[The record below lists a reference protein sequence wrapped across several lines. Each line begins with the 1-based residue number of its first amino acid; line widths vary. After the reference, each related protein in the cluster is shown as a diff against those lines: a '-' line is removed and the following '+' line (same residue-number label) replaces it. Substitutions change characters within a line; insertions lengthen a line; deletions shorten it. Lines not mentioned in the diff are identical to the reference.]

1 MVVVKMQIPGT
12 NIDVSLKVNRIYI
25 TDPAVTRRL
34 KFSGKSFKDIME
46 EVQRF
51 AYLRGFNVPHPIL
64 KFILK
69 RVGLPEVDVIPG
81 EDELTK
87 DDLLEL
93 SRALNALDTLK
104 DEFLSPTG
112 KGKLSDDLKSNVI
125 VSTPDLEDLETDTLA
140 PQTLEDLKTD
150 TPAPQTMSVWDVPLS
165 EEVKGLV
172 YSFHAE
178 NLPTSTPTPRT
189 QSADDETKPVK
200 FIWDEPEVIAS
211 LEDIS
216 EEAKS
221 SVEDVSDLLDL
232 KVLFLGEEGV
242 GVNSIIFECNL
253 KLGNDYSS
261 LDLPPT
267 RPFTFSNI
275 VEYKETNVRVDAWTF
290 NKSMEAKVPKTEFYT
305 GSGMVVLVYSVAD
318 RWSFDSLDFWVR
330 EVSNAFLIPPPI
342 IIVGNKTD
350 LRDHPVIED
359 EDDEPEIP
367 VSTEEAREY
376 CDKVA
381 KSLGEN
387 GQAHPLFFIETSTIT
402 GVGITEL
409 LNKIVDFWHVNE
421 RPSMPAT
428 EQHVPT
434 H

>member
-1 MVVVKMQIPGT
+1 MQEGVVVVKMQIPGT

-25 TDPAVTRRL
+25 ADPAVNRRL
-34 KFSGKSFKDIME
+34 KFAGRSFKEIME

-51 AYLRGFNVPHPIL
+51 TYLRGFNVPLPIL

-69 RVGLPEVDVIPG
+69 RIGLPEVDVIPG

-87 DDLLEL
+87 EDLLEL
-93 SRALNALDTLK
+93 SRALNVLDSLK

-112 KGKLSDDLKSNVI
+112 KSGISDLIQSNLVHPAPELEELKMDV
-125 VSTPDLEDLETDTLA
+125 
-140 PQTLEDLKTD
+140 
-150 TPAPQTMSVWDVPLS
+150 PAPQETSIWDIPAS

-172 YSFHAE
+172 FSFHGE
-178 NLPTSTPTPRT
+178 NIPTSTSTPRT
-189 QSADDETKPVK
+189 QSMDESKSVK
-200 FIWDEPEVIAS
+200 FIWDDPEIVAS

-216 EEAKS
+216 QDEKS
-221 SVEDVSDLLDL
+221 MPEGVPDFLDL

-275 VEYKETNVRVDAWTF
+275 IERNDANVRVDAWTF
-290 NKSMEAKVPKTEFYT
+290 QKSTEAKVPKTEFYT
-305 GSGMVVLVYSVAD
+305 GSGIVVLVYSVAE
-318 RWSFDSLDFWVR
+318 RWSFDSLDFWIR

-342 IIVGNKTD
+342 IVVGNKTD
-350 LRDHPVIED
+350 LRDHPVYD
-359 EDDEPEIP
+359 DDDEVEIP
-367 VSTEEAREY
+367 VSTEEVREY
-376 CDKVA
+376 CENVA
-381 KSLGEN
+381 RTLGEN
-387 GQAHPLFFIETSTIT
+387 GHTHPLFFIETSTIT
-402 GVGITEL
+402 GQGITEL
-409 LNKIVDFWHVNE
+409 LNKIIDFWQSNE

-428 EQHVPT
+428 EQHAPT
-434 H
+434 L

>member
-25 TDPAVTRRL
+25 ADPAVNRRL
-34 KFSGKSFKDIME
+34 KFAGRSFKEIME

-51 AYLRGFNVPHPIL
+51 TYLRGFNVPLPIL

-69 RVGLPEVDVIPG
+69 RIGLPEVDVIPG

-87 DDLLEL
+87 EDLLEL
-93 SRALNALDTLK
+93 SRALNVLDSLK

-112 KGKLSDDLKSNVI
+112 KSGVSDLIQSNLVHPAPELEELKMDV
-125 VSTPDLEDLETDTLA
+125 
-140 PQTLEDLKTD
+140 
-150 TPAPQTMSVWDVPLS
+150 PAPQETSIWDIPAS

-172 YSFHAE
+172 FSFHGE
-178 NLPTSTPTPRT
+178 NIPTSTSTPRT
-189 QSADDETKPVK
+189 QSMDESKSVK
-200 FIWDEPEVIAS
+200 FIWDDPEIVAS

-216 EEAKS
+216 QDEKS
-221 SVEDVSDLLDL
+221 MPEGVPDFLDL

-275 VEYKETNVRVDAWTF
+275 IERNDANVRVDAWTF
-290 NKSMEAKVPKTEFYT
+290 QKSTEAKVPKTEFYT
-305 GSGMVVLVYSVAD
+305 GSGIVVLVYSVAE
-318 RWSFDSLDFWVR
+318 RWSFDSLDFWIR

-342 IIVGNKTD
+342 IVVGNKTD
-350 LRDHPVIED
+350 LRDHPVYD
-359 EDDEPEIP
+359 DDDEVEVP
-367 VSTEEAREY
+367 VSTEEVREY
-376 CDKVA
+376 CENVA
-381 KSLGEN
+381 RTLGEN
-387 GQAHPLFFIETSTIT
+387 GQTHPLFFIETSTIT
-402 GVGITEL
+402 GQGITEL
-409 LNKIVDFWHVNE
+409 LNKIIDFWQSNE

-428 EQHVPT
+428 EQHAPT
-434 H
+434 L

>member
-1 MVVVKMQIPGT
+1 MQEGVVVVKMQIPGT

-25 TDPAVTRRL
+25 ADPAVNRRL
-34 KFSGKSFKDIME
+34 KFAGRSFKEIME

-51 AYLRGFNVPHPIL
+51 TYLRGFNVPLPIL

-69 RVGLPEVDVIPG
+69 RIGLPEVDVIPG

-87 DDLLEL
+87 EDLLEL
-93 SRALNALDTLK
+93 SRALNVLDSLK

-112 KGKLSDDLKSNVI
+112 KSGVSDLIQSNLVHPAPELEELKMDI
-125 VSTPDLEDLETDTLA
+125 
-140 PQTLEDLKTD
+140 
-150 TPAPQTMSVWDVPLS
+150 PAPQETSIWDIPAS

-172 YSFHAE
+172 FSFHGE
-178 NLPTSTPTPRT
+178 NIPTSTSTPRT
-189 QSADDETKPVK
+189 QSMDESKSVK
-200 FIWDEPEVIAS
+200 FIWDDPEIVAS

-216 EEAKS
+216 QDEKS
-221 SVEDVSDLLDL
+221 MPEGVPDFLDL

-275 VEYKETNVRVDAWTF
+275 IERNDANVRVDAWTF
-290 NKSMEAKVPKTEFYT
+290 QKSTEAKVPKTEFYT
-305 GSGMVVLVYSVAD
+305 GSGIVVLVYSVAE
-318 RWSFDSLDFWVR
+318 RWSFDSLDFWIR

-342 IIVGNKTD
+342 IVVGNKTD
-350 LRDHPVIED
+350 LRDHPVYD
-359 EDDEPEIP
+359 DDDEVEIP
-367 VSTEEAREY
+367 VSTEEVREY
-376 CDKVA
+376 CENVA
-381 KSLGEN
+381 RTLGEN
-387 GQAHPLFFIETSTIT
+387 GQTHPLFFIETSTIT
-402 GVGITEL
+402 GQGITEL
-409 LNKIVDFWHVNE
+409 LNKIIDFWQSNE

-428 EQHVPT
+428 EQHAPT
-434 H
+434 L

>member
-25 TDPAVTRRL
+25 ADPAVNRRL
-34 KFSGKSFKDIME
+34 KFAGRSFKEIME

-51 AYLRGFNVPHPIL
+51 TYLRGFNVPLPIL

-69 RVGLPEVDVIPG
+69 RIGLPEVDVIPG

-87 DDLLEL
+87 EDLLEL
-93 SRALNALDTLK
+93 SRALNVLDSLK

-112 KGKLSDDLKSNVI
+112 KSGVSDLIQSNLVHPAPELEELKMDI
-125 VSTPDLEDLETDTLA
+125 
-140 PQTLEDLKTD
+140 
-150 TPAPQTMSVWDVPLS
+150 PAPQETSIWDIPAS

-172 YSFHAE
+172 FSFHGE
-178 NLPTSTPTPRT
+178 NIPTSTSTPRT
-189 QSADDETKPVK
+189 QSMDESKSVK
-200 FIWDEPEVIAS
+200 FIWDDPEIVAS

-216 EEAKS
+216 QDEKS
-221 SVEDVSDLLDL
+221 MPEGVPDFLDL

-275 VEYKETNVRVDAWTF
+275 IERNDANVRVDAWTF
-290 NKSMEAKVPKTEFYT
+290 QKSTEAKVPKTEFYT
-305 GSGMVVLVYSVAD
+305 GSGIVVLVYSVAE
-318 RWSFDSLDFWVR
+318 RWSFDSLDFWIR

-342 IIVGNKTD
+342 IVVGNKTD
-350 LRDHPVIED
+350 LRDHPVYD
-359 EDDEPEIP
+359 DDDEVEIP
-367 VSTEEAREY
+367 VSTEEVREY
-376 CDKVA
+376 CENVA
-381 KSLGEN
+381 RTLGEN
-387 GQAHPLFFIETSTIT
+387 GQTHPLFFIETSTIT
-402 GVGITEL
+402 GQGITEL
-409 LNKIVDFWHVNE
+409 LNKIIDFWQSNE

-428 EQHVPT
+428 EQHAPT
-434 H
+434 L

>member
-12 NIDVSLKVNRIYI
+12 NIDLSLKVNRIYI

-34 KFSGKSFKDIME
+34 KFSGRSFKEIME

-51 AYLRGFNVPHPIL
+51 AYLRGFNVPRPIL

-93 SRALNALDTLK
+93 SRALNTLDSLK

-112 KGKLSDDLKSNVI
+112 KFKIADDAKSNLI
-125 VSTPDLEDLETDTLA
+125 VSSPELED
-140 PQTLEDLKTD
+140 QGID
-150 TPAPQTMSVWDVPLS
+150 TPAPQTMSIWDVPLS
-165 EEVKGLV
+165 DEVKGLV
-172 YSFHAE
+172 YSFHSE
-178 NLPTSTPTPRT
+178 NIPTSTPTPRT
-189 QSADDETKPVK
+189 QSSDDEAKQVK

-211 LEDIS
+211 IEDVSQEMKSSAEDIS
-216 EEAKS
+216 
-221 SVEDVSDLLDL
+221 DLFDL

-261 LDLPPT
+261 HNLPPT
-267 RPFTFSNI
+267 KPFTFSNI
-275 VEYKETNVRVDAWTF
+275 VEHNGANVRVDAWTF
-290 NKSMEAKVPKTEFYT
+290 PKSMEAKVPKTEFYT
-305 GSGMVVLVYSVAD
+305 GSGIAVLVYSVAD
-318 RWSFDSLDFWVR
+318 RWSFESLDFWVR

-350 LRDHPVIED
+350 LRDHPVYD
-359 EDDEPEIP
+359 NEDDEVDVP
-367 VSTEEAREY
+367 VSTEEARAY
-376 CDKVA
+376 CDTVA
-381 KSLGEN
+381 KTLGEN
-387 GQAHPLFFIETSTIT
+387 GQSHPLFFIEASTIT
-402 GVGITEL
+402 GQGISDL
-409 LNKIVDFWHVNE
+409 LTMIVDFWQSNE

-434 H
+434 L

>member
-1 MVVVKMQIPGT
+1 MQEGVVVVKMQIPGT

-25 TDPAVTRRL
+25 ADPAVNRRL
-34 KFSGKSFKDIME
+34 KFAGRSFKEIME

-51 AYLRGFNVPHPIL
+51 TYLRGFNVPLPIL

-69 RVGLPEVDVIPG
+69 RIGLPEVDVIPG

-87 DDLLEL
+87 EDLLEL
-93 SRALNALDTLK
+93 SRALNVLDSLK

-112 KGKLSDDLKSNVI
+112 KSGVSDLIQSNLVHPAPELEELKMDI
-125 VSTPDLEDLETDTLA
+125 
-140 PQTLEDLKTD
+140 
-150 TPAPQTMSVWDVPLS
+150 PAPQETSIWDIPAS

-172 YSFHAE
+172 FSFHGE
-178 NLPTSTPTPRT
+178 NIPTSTSTPRT
-189 QSADDETKPVK
+189 QSMDESKSVK
-200 FIWDEPEVIAS
+200 FIWDDPENVAS

-216 EEAKS
+216 QDEKS
-221 SVEDVSDLLDL
+221 MPEGVPDFLDL

-275 VEYKETNVRVDAWTF
+275 IERNDANVRVDAWTF
-290 NKSMEAKVPKTEFYT
+290 QKSTEAKVPKTEFYT
-305 GSGMVVLVYSVAD
+305 GSGIVVLVYSVAE
-318 RWSFDSLDFWVR
+318 RWSFDSLDFWIR

-342 IIVGNKTD
+342 IVVGNKTD
-350 LRDHPVIED
+350 LRDHPVYD
-359 EDDEPEIP
+359 DDDEVEIP
-367 VSTEEAREY
+367 VSTEEVREY
-376 CDKVA
+376 CENVA
-381 KSLGEN
+381 RTLGEN
-387 GQAHPLFFIETSTIT
+387 GQTHPLFFIETSTIT
-402 GVGITEL
+402 GQGITEL
-409 LNKIVDFWHVNE
+409 LNKIIDFWQSNE

-428 EQHVPT
+428 EQHAPT
-434 H
+434 L

>member
-1 MVVVKMQIPGT
+1 MQEGVVVVKMQIPGT

-25 TDPAVTRRL
+25 ADPAVNRRL
-34 KFSGKSFKDIME
+34 KFAGRSFKEIME

-51 AYLRGFNVPHPIL
+51 TYLRGFNVPLPIL

-69 RVGLPEVDVIPG
+69 RIGLPEVDVIPG

-87 DDLLEL
+87 EDLLEL
-93 SRALNALDTLK
+93 SRALNVLDSLK

-112 KGKLSDDLKSNVI
+112 KSGVSDLIQSNLVHPAPELEELKMDI
-125 VSTPDLEDLETDTLA
+125 
-140 PQTLEDLKTD
+140 
-150 TPAPQTMSVWDVPLS
+150 PAPQETSIWDIPAS

-172 YSFHAE
+172 FSFHGE
-178 NLPTSTPTPRT
+178 NIPTSTSTPRT
-189 QSADDETKPVK
+189 QSMDESKSVK
-200 FIWDEPEVIAS
+200 FIWDDPENVAS

-216 EEAKS
+216 QDEKS
-221 SVEDVSDLLDL
+221 MPEGVPDFLDL

-275 VEYKETNVRVDAWTF
+275 IERNDANVRVDAWTF
-290 NKSMEAKVPKTEFYT
+290 QKSTEAKVPKTEFYT
-305 GSGMVVLVYSVAD
+305 GSGIVVLVYSVAE
-318 RWSFDSLDFWVR
+318 RWSFDSLDFWIR

-342 IIVGNKTD
+342 IVVGNKTD
-350 LRDHPVIED
+350 LRDHPVYD
-359 EDDEPEIP
+359 DDDEVEVP
-367 VSTEEAREY
+367 VSTEEVREY
-376 CDKVA
+376 CENVA
-381 KSLGEN
+381 RTLGEN
-387 GQAHPLFFIETSTIT
+387 GQTHPLFFIETSTIT
-402 GVGITEL
+402 GQGITEL
-409 LNKIVDFWHVNE
+409 LNKIIDFWQSNE

-428 EQHVPT
+428 EQHAPT
-434 H
+434 L

>member
-1 MVVVKMQIPGT
+1 MQEGVVVVKMQIPGT

-25 TDPAVTRRL
+25 ADPAVNRRL
-34 KFSGKSFKDIME
+34 KFAGRSFKEIME

-51 AYLRGFNVPHPIL
+51 TYLRGFNVPLPIL

-69 RVGLPEVDVIPG
+69 RIGLPEVDVIPG

-87 DDLLEL
+87 EDLLEL
-93 SRALNALDTLK
+93 SRALNVLDSLK

-112 KGKLSDDLKSNVI
+112 KSGVSDLIQSNLVHPAPELEELKMDI
-125 VSTPDLEDLETDTLA
+125 
-140 PQTLEDLKTD
+140 
-150 TPAPQTMSVWDVPLS
+150 PAPQETSIWDIPAS

-172 YSFHAE
+172 FSFHGE
-178 NLPTSTPTPRT
+178 NIPTSTSTPRT
-189 QSADDETKPVK
+189 QSMDESKSVK
-200 FIWDEPEVIAS
+200 FIWDDPEIVAS

-216 EEAKS
+216 QDEKS
-221 SVEDVSDLLDL
+221 MPEGVPDFLDL

-275 VEYKETNVRVDAWTF
+275 IERNDANVRVDAWTF
-290 NKSMEAKVPKTEFYT
+290 QKSTEAKVPKTEFYT
-305 GSGMVVLVYSVAD
+305 GSGIVVLVYSVAE
-318 RWSFDSLDFWVR
+318 RWSFDSLDFWIR

-342 IIVGNKTD
+342 IVVGNKTD
-350 LRDHPVIED
+350 LRDHPVYD
-359 EDDEPEIP
+359 DDDEVEVP
-367 VSTEEAREY
+367 VSTEEVREY
-376 CDKVA
+376 CENVA
-381 KSLGEN
+381 RTLGEN
-387 GQAHPLFFIETSTIT
+387 GQTHPLFFIETSTIT
-402 GVGITEL
+402 GQGITEL
-409 LNKIVDFWHVNE
+409 LNKIIDFWQSNE

-428 EQHVPT
+428 EQHAPT
-434 H
+434 L

>member
-12 NIDVSLKVNRIYI
+12 NIDVSLKAKRLYI

-34 KFSGKSFKDIME
+34 EFSGRSFKEIME

-51 AYLRGFNVPHPIL
+51 AYLRGFNVPQPIL
-64 KFILK
+64 KFMLK

-93 SRALNALDTLK
+93 SRALNMLDSLK

-112 KGKLSDDLKSNVI
+112 KFKIAHDDESNLIDSSPELEGLS
-125 VSTPDLEDLETDTLA
+125 TE
-140 PQTLEDLKTD
+140 
-150 TPAPQTMSVWDVPLS
+150 TPAPQTMSIWDVPRS
-165 EEVKGLV
+165 DEVKELV
-172 YSFHAE
+172 YSFHSE
-178 NLPTSTPTPRT
+178 NIPTSTPTPRT
-189 QSADDETKPVK
+189 QSSDDTDEATPVK

-211 LEDIS
+211 IEDVSQEMKPSAEDIS
-216 EEAKS
+216 
-221 SVEDVSDLLDL
+221 DLFDL

-261 LDLPPT
+261 LNLPPT
-267 RPFTFSNI
+267 KPFTFSNI
-275 VEYKETNVRVDAWTF
+275 VEHNGTNVRVDAWTF
-290 NKSMEAKVPKTEFYT
+290 PKSMDAKVPKTEFYT
-305 GSGMVVLVYSVAD
+305 GSGIVVLVYSVAD

-350 LRDHPVIED
+350 LRDHPVYDD
-359 EDDEPEIP
+359 EDDEVDVP
-367 VSTEEAREY
+367 VSTEEARDY

-381 KSLGEN
+381 KTLGEN
-387 GQAHPLFFIETSTIT
+387 GQSHPLFFIEASTIT
-402 GVGITEL
+402 GQGISEL
-409 LNKIVDFWHVNE
+409 LNKIVDFWQSNE

-428 EQHVPT
+428 EQYVPT

>member
-1 MVVVKMQIPGT
+1 
-12 NIDVSLKVNRIYI
+12 
-25 TDPAVTRRL
+25 
-34 KFSGKSFKDIME
+34 ME

-69 RVGLPEVDVIPG
+69 RIGLPDVDIIPG
-81 EDELTK
+81 EEELTK

-93 SRALNALDTLK
+93 ARALNVLESLK

-112 KGKLSDDLKSNVI
+112 KGAIPEDIESNLIHPVSEPEELKI
-125 VSTPDLEDLETDTLA
+125 
-140 PQTLEDLKTD
+140 D
-150 TPAPQTMSVWDVPLS
+150 TPAPQTTSIWDIPAS
-165 EEVKGLV
+165 EEVKDLV
-172 YSFHAE
+172 YSFHSE
-178 NLPTSTPTPRT
+178 NIPTSTPTPRT
-189 QSADDETKPVK
+189 QSSEDEKPVK
-200 FIWDEPEVIAS
+200 FIWDDPEVVAS
-211 LEDIS
+211 LEDVS
-216 EEAKS
+216 EEVKS
-221 SVEDVSDLLDL
+221 TPETISDLYDL

-267 RPFTFSNI
+267 RPFTYSNI
-275 VEYKETNVRVDAWTF
+275 VEYNEANVRVDAWTF
-290 NKSMEAKVPKTEFYT
+290 PKSMEAKVPKTEFYT
-305 GSGMVVLVYSVAD
+305 GSGIVALVYSVAD

-330 EVSNAFLIPPPI
+330 EVANAFLIPPPI

-359 EDDEPEIP
+359 EDDEVDIP
-367 VSTEEAREY
+367 VSTEEATEY
-376 CDKVA
+376 CSQVA
-381 KSLGEN
+381 KTLGEN
-387 GQAHPLFFIETSTIT
+387 GQTHPVFFLETSTIT
-402 GVGITEL
+402 GQGIADL
-409 LNKIVDFWHVNE
+409 LNKIVDFWQANE

-428 EQHVPT
+428 EQHAPT